1 MKINITL
8 LLLGIFTMTVQLSAQ
23 DFSELF
29 KKTNPSVV
37 VIKVIEAESTGT
49 GDPYEKATFG
59 SLGSGVLINANGS
72 ILTAAHVIQLAS
84 DILVE
89 FPDGQALRA
98 QVIKISNES
107 DIALIKTMKAPINPV
122 VAKLAD
128 SDKVNIGDQIYIIG
142 SPMGLYHSLS
152 VGHISGRHIEQLDF
166 SRAGKIE
173 FFQTDAAINTGN
185 SGGPM
190 FNTNGEVIGIVSS
203 ILTKSGGFE
212 GLGFVATSNIASFIL
227 KTEGYDWMG
236 IDASYIDG
244 KLAKILNI
252 KQSAGFLIQSVA
264 EKSPAYFMGLKGGF
278 QKIIMDKKEILV
290 GGDILLAANRFRFNN
305 KKSLADF
312 LTYFQGMKKG
322 DVLKLEILR
331 AGEVINMEWKLK

>member
-1 MKINITL
+1 MKINTTL
-8 LLLGIFTMTVQLSAQ
+8 LLLFFFTMTIQLSAQ

-98 QVIKISNES
+98 QVVKISNES
-107 DIALIKTMKAPINPV
+107 DIALIKTMKAPKNPV
-122 VAKLAD
+122 IAKLAD
-128 SDKVNIGDQIYIIG
+128 SDKVNVGDQIYIIG

-190 FNTNGEVIGIVSS
+190 FNINGEVIGIVSS

-212 GLGFVATSNIASFIL
+212 GLGFVATSNIAKFIME
-227 KTEGYDWMG
+227 TEGYDWMG
-236 IDASYIDG
+236 VDASYIDG

-252 KQSAGFLIQSVA
+252 KQGAGFLIQSVA
-264 EKSPAYFMGLKGGF
+264 EKSPSYFMGMKGGF
-278 QKIIMDKKEILV
+278 QKIIMDEKEILI
-290 GGDILLAANRFRFNN
+290 GGDIMLAANGFRFNN

-312 LTYFQGMKKG
+312 LTFFQGMKKG
-322 DVLKLEILR
+322 EILKLEILR
-331 AGEVINMEWKLK
+331 SGEVINLEWKMK